1 MKKQRAIA
9 ALKLDIQKAQS
20 FMEDELSEIETKIG
34 SEPVNA
40 AKNRTFELYPTKETL
55 EIIDDCQE
63 VMGSNRQDISQI
75 DSNLYLSSKHFN
87 IASFLF

>member
-20 FMEDELSEIETKIG
+20 FMEDELSEIDLKHELVTQIN
-34 SEPVNA
+34 S
-40 AKNRTFELYPTKETL
+40 KNRTFEHYPNKTSL

-63 VMGSNRQDISQI
+63 ALGSNRQDISQI
-75 DSNLYLSSKHFN
+75 DHNFYLSSKH
-87 IASFLF
+87 SYSKK